1 MPEHKPIAKIQSDIK
16 EIKNDL
22 KEQKLLIAQI
32 VQSMKKD
39 DIIRQLQEE
48 IASLTE
54 EAEKEKR
61 TGWIFS

>member
-1 MPEHKPIAKIQSDIK
+1 MPEQRPIAKIQSDIR

-39 DIIRQLQEE
+39 ELIKVLQEK
-48 IASLTE
+48 ISSLE
-54 EAEKEKR
+54 DEVDKHNR
-61 TGWIFS
+61 SGWIFS

>member
-1 MPEHKPIAKIQSDIK
+1 MPEQRPIAKIQSDIR

-39 DIIRQLQEE
+39 ELIKILQEK
-48 IASLTE
+48 ISSLE
-54 EAEKEKR
+54 EEVEKHNR
-61 TGWIFS
+61 SGWIFS